1 MSEILY
7 TYNEIQREKA
17 NLLLKNFMFEM
28 IEQKDYGWK
37 EDGRKM
43 THNEIKAMIE
53 DKLGSLGDSQFDILI
68 EKIVNAV
75 FDTF

>member
-1 MSEILY
+1 MSEIYY

-17 NLLLKNFMFEM
+17 NLLLKNLMFEM

-43 THNEIKAMIE
+43 THDEIKAMIE
-53 DKLGSLGDSQFDILI
+53 DKLGCLEDSQFGVLI

>member
-1 MSEILY
+1 MSEIHY

-17 NLLLKNFMFEM
+17 NLLLKNLMFEM

-37 EDGRKM
+37 EDSRKM
-43 THNEIKAMIE
+43 THDEIKAMIE
-53 DKLGSLGDSQFDILI
+53 DKLGCLEDSQFDVLI

>member
-1 MSEILY
+1 MSEIHY

-28 IEQKDYGWK
+28 IEQKDYSWK